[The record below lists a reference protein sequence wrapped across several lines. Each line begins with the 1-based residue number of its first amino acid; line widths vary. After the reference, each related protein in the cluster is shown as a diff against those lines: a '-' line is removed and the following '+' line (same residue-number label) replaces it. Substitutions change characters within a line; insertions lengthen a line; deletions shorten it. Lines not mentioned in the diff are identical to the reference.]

1 MSSPFSNAMARIV
14 EAGSGPAGID
24 DESLSPRDATDEE
37 IGSLRHVVDKLPRK
51 VWVSLLVSGAERFT
65 YYTIT
70 TPWQNYIQ
78 NAPGDGAVPGAL
90 GLGQSRATMIFNGFY
105 LFYYLVPIPFAI
117 VSDAWLG
124 RYAVL
129 CISLSLYFCGTLVQ
143 FITSLPSLFRYESG
157 LAGLVLSMILI
168 GLGVGGTKAAITPFI
183 GDQYPVKPPQVKTL
197 ATGERVIIDR
207 TLTLQYVYNVYYWI
221 TNIAA
226 LSILASTYLEKER
239 GFWAANVLALSSSWI
254 GVALLA
260 IFGKELERYPAQG
273 GVLLKAGKVLAYAIH
288 DKFKIDAARPRYQLE
303 RHNRAVPWTDRFVS
317 EIESGLRACQVM
329 TWFVLFHLGINQMTN
344 NLVSQAGEMELSGFP
359 NDGIQVLNPIACVL
373 LGPVIQKL
381 LYPTLARYQI
391 PFGPLI
397 RMTMAFFTM
406 AATFA
411 YAAGVQKMIY
421 NSGPCYEAPLVCPAA
436 QRVGQPALPNNI
448 MVWVQTP
455 IYVILALSEIFGFVT
470 LSEYSYSKAP
480 KDMRTVVQSM
490 RQLSAGI
497 GSAIGIALGPVS
509 RDPKV
514 LWMDVGLAVSLGL
527 SGTLFWVVM
536 GHLEK
541 DNEDLDT
548 MVLNDDRGRAAHTGD
563 EVVSGTKS

>member
-1 MSSPFSNAMARIV
+1 MARIV
-14 EAGSGPAGID
+14 QAGSGPADID
-24 DESLSPRDATDEE
+24 DESLSPRDATNEE
-37 IGSLRHVVDKLPRK
+37 IDSLRHVVDKLPRK

-90 GLGQSRATMIFNGFY
+90 GLGQSRATMIFNAFY
-105 LFYYLVPIPFAI
+105 LFYYLVPIPFAL

-143 FITSLPSLFRYESG
+143 FITSLPSLFHYESG
-157 LAGLVLSMILI
+157 LAGLILSMILI

-183 GDQYPVKPPQVKTL
+183 GDQYPVKSPQVMTL
-197 ATGERVIIDR
+197 PTGERVIIDR

-221 TNIAA
+221 TNVAA

-239 GFWAANVLALSSSWI
+239 GFWAANVLALCSSWI
-254 GVALLA
+254 GVALLVL
-260 IFGKELERYPAQG
+260 FGKELERYPAQG
-273 GVLLKAGKVLAYAIH
+273 GVLLKAGKVLSYAIH
-288 DKFKIDAARPRYQLE
+288 DKFKIDAARPRHQLE
-303 RHNRAVPWTDRFVS
+303 KHNRVVPWTDRFVT
-317 EIESGLRACQVM
+317 EIQSGLRACQVM
-329 TWFVLFHLGINQMTN
+329 AWFVLFHLGINQMTN
-344 NLVSQAGEMELSGFP
+344 NLVSQAGEMQLTGFP

-391 PFGPLI
+391 PFGPLM

-436 QRVGQPALPNNI
+436 QRVGQPALPNEI
-448 MVWVQTP
+448 KVWVQTP
-455 IYVILALSEIFGFVT
+455 IYVILAVSEIFGFVT

-527 SGTLFWVVM
+527 SGPLFWAIM

-548 MVLNDDRGRAAHTGD
+548 MFLKDDGGTAAHTEG
-563 EVVSGTKS
+563 EVISGTKS

>member
-1 MSSPFSNAMARIV
+1 MARIV
-14 EAGSGPAGID
+14 EAESDPAGIA

-37 IGSLRHVVDKLPRK
+37 IGFLRHVVDKLPRK

-90 GLGQSRATMIFNGFY
+90 GLGQSRATMIFNAFY
-105 LFYYLVPIPFAI
+105 LFYYLVPIPI
-117 VSDAWLG
+117 GLVSDAWLG

-143 FITSLPSLFRYESG
+143 FITSLPSLFHYESG
-157 LAGLVLSMILI
+157 LAGLILSMILI

-239 GFWAANVLALSSSWI
+239 GFWAANVLALCSSWI

-303 RHNRAVPWTDRFVS
+303 KHNRAVPWTDRFVT
-317 EIESGLRACQVM
+317 EIQSGLRACQVM

-344 NLVSQAGEMELSGFP
+344 NLVSQAGEMQLSGFP

-391 PFGPLI
+391 PFGPLM

-421 NSGPCYEAPLVCPAA
+421 NSGPCYKAPLVCPAA

-448 MVWVQTP
+448 KVWVQTP
-455 IYVILALSEIFGFVT
+455 IYVILAVSEIFGFVT

-527 SGTLFWVVM
+527 SGLLFWAVM
-536 GHLEK
+536 GRLEK

-548 MVLNDDRGRAAHTGD
+548 MLLNDDRGRAAHTGG
-563 EVVSGTKS
+563 EAISGTKN

>member
-1 MSSPFSNAMARIV
+1 MARIV
-14 EAGSGPAGID
+14 DTGSGPSGID
-24 DESLSPRDATDEE
+24 HESLSARDATDEE

-51 VWVSLLVSGAERFT
+51 VWVSLIVSGAERFT

-78 NAPGDGAVPGAL
+78 NDPGDGAVPGAL
-90 GLGQSRATMIFNGFY
+90 GLGQSRATMIFNAFY
-105 LFYYLVPIPFAI
+105 LFYYLVPIPFAL

-124 RYAVL
+124 RYVVL

-157 LAGLVLSMILI
+157 LAGLILSMILI

-207 TLTLQYVYNVYYWI
+207 TLTLQYIYNVYYWI

-239 GFWAANVLALSSSWI
+239 GFWAANVLALCSSWI

-273 GVLLKAGKVLAYAIH
+273 GVLLQAGKVLTYAIH
-288 DKFKIDAARPRYQLE
+288 DKFKMDAARPHYQLE
-303 RHNRAVPWTDRFVS
+303 KHNRAVPWTDRFVT
-317 EIESGLRACQVM
+317 EIQSGLRACQVM
-329 TWFVLFHLGINQMTN
+329 AWFVLFHLGINQMTN
-344 NLVSQAGEMELSGFP
+344 NLVSQAGEMQLAGFP

-381 LYPTLARYQI
+381 LYPTLARYHI
-391 PFGPLI
+391 PFGPLM
-397 RMTMAFFTM
+397 RMTMAFLTM

-436 QRVGQPALPNNI
+436 QRVGQSALPNEI
-448 MVWVQTP
+448 KVWVQTP
-455 IYVILALSEIFGFVT
+455 IYVILAVSEIFGFVT

-527 SGTLFWVVM
+527 SGPLFWAVM

-541 DNEDLDT
+541 EQDDMDT
-548 MVLNDDRGRAAHTGD
+548 MLLNDDRSREAHTGG
-563 EVVSGTKS
+563 EAISGTKN

>member
-1 MSSPFSNAMARIV
+1 MARIV
-14 EAGSGPAGID
+14 EAGSGPADIN
-24 DESLSPRDATDEE
+24 DESLSPRDATEEE
-37 IGSLRHVVDKLPRK
+37 IESLRHVVDKLPRK
-51 VWVSLLVSGAERFT
+51 VWVSLIVSGAERFT

-90 GLGQSRATMIFNGFY
+90 GLGQSRATMIFNAFY
-105 LFYYLVPIPFAI
+105 LFYYLVPIPVAL

-143 FITSLPSLFRYESG
+143 FITSLPSLFHYESG

-168 GLGVGGTKAAITPFI
+168 GIGVGGTKAAITPFI
-183 GDQYPVKPPQVKTL
+183 GDQYPVKPAQVKTL

-239 GFWAANVLALSSSWI
+239 GFWAANVLALCSSWI

-288 DKFKIDAARPRYQLE
+288 DRFKIDAARPRYQLE
-303 RHNRAVPWTDRFVS
+303 KHNRAVPWTDRFVT
-317 EIESGLRACQVM
+317 EIKSGLRACQVM
-329 TWFVLFHLGINQMTN
+329 AWFVLFHLGINQMTN
-344 NLVSQAGEMELSGFP
+344 NLVSQAGEMQLDSFP

-381 LYPTLARYQI
+381 LYPTLARYHI
-391 PFGPLI
+391 PFGPLM

-436 QRVGQPALPNNI
+436 QRVGQPALPNRI
-448 MVWVQTP
+448 KVWVQTP
-455 IYVILALSEIFGFVT
+455 IYVILAVSEIFGFVT

-527 SGTLFWVVM
+527 SGILFWAVM

-548 MVLNDDRGRAAHTGD
+548 MYLNDDRGRTAHTGG
-563 EVVSGTKS
+563 EASSGTKN